1 MQIVETNGV
10 ENTGT
15 QRASNSIAPRLLDT
29 EAACRVLSIRRSKFY
44 ELLADGSLKGVK
56 IGAKRLIPADEI
68 ERFVAK
74 LQAA

>member
-1 MQIVETNGV
+1 MQLVATNGA
-10 ENTGT
+10 ENAGT

-29 EAACRVLSIRRSKFY
+29 EAACRALSIRRSKLY
-44 ELLADGSLKGVK
+44 ALLADGSLRGVK